1 MFRFFI
7 LIILLG
13 SFVFQIGCSGSSADG
28 SNTAATDAN
37 AVPFAE
43 ITDANEALAV
53 GNKLLDD
60 NQTEKA
66 IDAFLR
72 AAGLNPN
79 LAEAYFKL
87 GIAYSLL
94 EAEEENASL
103 EDANAEP
110 AEDTREQKT
119 TKRNSEIAFKKAI
132 DAYKSLIEQNPDDH
146 IAHYNL
152 GRAYNKLN
160 RDDEAAKSL
169 RQAVKLNPDDT
180 EYQTELGAILIK
192 LAEYREAIAPLKKAL
207 EIDPSNSRAEG
218 LLEDAEAGRKRVDFT
233 PPKKDGKE
241 ANSNSN
247 TDVNS
252 NSDKGNTGGAEKPD
266 KPDNNKKPQPPANK
280 PSQPVRKPN

>member
-1 MFRFFI
+1 MCRFLFF
-7 LIILLG
+7 IILLS
-13 SFVFQIGCSGSSADG
+13 SFIFQIGCSGSSADG
-28 SNTAATDAN
+28 TNSATDVN

-53 GNKLLDD
+53 GNELLD
-60 NQTEKA
+60 NNETEKA

-72 AAGLNPN
+72 AAELNPN

-94 EAEEENASL
+94 EAEEENAGL

-110 AEDTREQKT
+110 AEKTNDQKAA
-119 TKRNSEIAFKKAI
+119 KSNSEIAFKKAI
-132 DAYKSLIEQNPDDH
+132 DAYKSMIEQNPDDH
-146 IAHYNL
+146 LSHYNL

-160 RDDEAAKSL
+160 RDDEAARAL
-169 RQAVKLNPDDT
+169 RQAVKLNPEDT

-192 LAEYREAIAPLKKAL
+192 LAEYREAITPLRKAL

-233 PPKKDGKE
+233 PPKKDGKA
-241 ANSNSN
+241 ANSNAN
-247 TDVNS
+247 IDVNS
-252 NSDKGNTGGAEKPD
+252 NSATGEPGATDTP
-266 KPDNNKKPQPPANK
+266 KKPLPPANK
-280 PSQPVRKPN
+280 PSQPVRKPNR

>member
-1 MFRFFI
+1 MCRFLFFI
-7 LIILLG
+7 VLLS
-13 SFVFQIGCSGSSADG
+13 SFVFQIGCSGSSAD
-28 SNTAATDAN
+28 STNSATDIN

-60 NQTEKA
+60 NETEKA

-72 AAGLNPN
+72 AVELNPN

-94 EAEEENASL
+94 ETEEDNAEL

-110 AEDTREQKT
+110 AEETNDQKAA
-119 TKRNSEIAFKKAI
+119 KSNSEIAFKKAV

-146 IAHYNL
+146 LSHYNL

-160 RDDEAAKSL
+160 RDEEAARSL
-169 RQAVKLNPDDT
+169 RQAVKLNPEDT

-192 LAEYREAIAPLKKAL
+192 LADYREAIPPLKKAL

-233 PPKKDGKE
+233 PPKKDDKAANSNANTD
-241 ANSNSN
+241 ANSNSE
-247 TDVNS
+247 TGETG
-252 NSDKGNTGGAEKPD
+252 DKTKPGTE
-266 KPDNNKKPQPPANK
+266 KKPQPPANK
-280 PSQPVRKPN
+280 PSSPVRKPNQ